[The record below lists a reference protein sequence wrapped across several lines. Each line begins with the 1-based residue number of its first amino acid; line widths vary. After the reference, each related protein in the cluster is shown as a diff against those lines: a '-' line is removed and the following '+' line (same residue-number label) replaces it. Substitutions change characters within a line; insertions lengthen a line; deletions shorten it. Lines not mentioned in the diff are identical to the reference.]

1 MVEPSSSL
9 NRAIVTN
16 STGLPLE
23 AFFLTAPRNLVHFPL
38 PCEKDR
44 VGIGV
49 PDLEGAQPP
58 TVGSGFFI
66 GCAHGH
72 IKLCPCKSPI
82 YGGACRLLR
91 EAGPSS
97 RYANLQALPPRLASW
112 GGV

>member
-44 VGIGV
+44 AGIGV
-49 PDLEGAQPP
+49 PNMRRSAAIEPFDAAFLWLIARG
-58 TVGSGFFI
+58 
-66 GCAHGH
+66 GH
-72 IKLCPCKSPI
+72 I
-82 YGGACRLLR
+82 
-91 EAGPSS
+91 
-97 RYANLQALPPRLASW
+97 LPTL
-112 GGV
+112 

>member
-1 MVEPSSSL
+1 MTKRLRSGSL
-9 NRAIVTN
+9 
-16 STGLPLE
+16 SLP
-23 AFFLTAPRNLVHFPL
+23 R
-38 PCEKDR
+38 EKDG

-72 IKLCPCKSPI
+72 LKLCPCKSPI

-112 GGV
+112 GSV